1 MRFPS
6 IGIPAQ
12 SGLQLFRVSADW
24 PGGGVYRTLPFPDAE
39 AARAWA
45 LNKAKGREDVM
56 VFAVP
61 RGPAPVLPAP
71 FRESDFE
78 PTLTDSERM
87 VQLQGFV
94 GGMA

>member
-24 PGGGVYRTLPFPDAE
+24 VGGGFSQTLPFPDAE

-45 LNKAKGREDVM
+45 LKKAQGREDAM
-56 VFAVP
+56 VTAQP
-61 RGPAPVLPAP
+61 RGPAPVLPPP
-71 FRESDFE
+71 FREDDFL
-78 PTLTDSERM
+78 PTALVAGDVDLDLARC
-87 VQLQGFV
+87 
-94 GGMA
+94 GGAL